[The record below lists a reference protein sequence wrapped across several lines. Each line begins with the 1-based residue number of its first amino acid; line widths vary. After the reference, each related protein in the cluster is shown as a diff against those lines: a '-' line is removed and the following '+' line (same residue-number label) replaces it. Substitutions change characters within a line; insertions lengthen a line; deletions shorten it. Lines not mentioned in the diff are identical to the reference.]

1 MSAAPVTA
9 ASLQQELE
17 TTDWRVHE
25 TGRVQHWMVDGL
37 AHCGEPGAGWRV
49 VPGIPC
55 CAACA
60 ASLRGDPGGQRWARA
75 GTEAGELSTEGTEP
89 PAED

>member
-9 ASLQQELE
+9 ASLQEELE

-49 VPGIPC
+49 VAGIPC

-60 ASLRGDPGGQRWARA
+60 ASLRGDPGDELSARA
-75 GTEAGELSTEGTEP
+75 GTEAGEQSTEGNEP
-89 PAED
+89 FAEN